1 MSLHGCSAGR
11 GQRDIPVHIFPARM
25 TGPDWETFR
34 TGQSTT
40 LREFWSQLQAIFDAS
55 ERTRRV
61 PRITVNTHG
70 RYESR

>member
-11 GQRDIPVHIFPARM
+11 VQPDIPVHIFPARM
-25 TGPDWETFR
+25 TGLDWETFR
-34 TGQSTT
+34 TGQITT
-40 LREFWSQLQAIFDAS
+40 LREFWSQLQPAFDAS

-61 PRITVNTHG
+61 PRNTVDAQR